1 MTPAIVN
8 YFKSKG
14 IRVMVSIGG
23 ITYTDAWNQA
33 LAQNAALLG
42 QRAAAMATALGVG
55 VEIDYEE
62 NTNPNLTGLQ
72 VIHLRLPRGPSL

>member
-1 MTPAIVN
+1 
-8 YFKSKG
+8 
-14 IRVMVSIGG
+14 MVSIGG

-33 LAQNAALLG
+33 LAQNATLLG
-42 QRAAAMATALGVG
+42 QRAAALATQLGVG

-72 VIHLRLPRGPSL
+72 ASSTPTARSIPTTRPATITPRA